1 MIEFSIPAVAA
12 DLGDQ
17 IQQKID
23 NKTKPIGALGQ
34 LEEVARKICLIQRT
48 LTPSLNAPHILVF
61 AGDHGI
67 AQEGVSKYPSE
78 VTYQMVLN
86 FLRGGAAINVFCK
99 QNQVALKVIDA
110 GVSAEFEPHEALI
123 DQKVALGTESFLGS
137 AAMTLEQGVQAI
149 QQGAHIVA
157 EVHQSGSNIV
167 GFGEMGIGNTASAAV
182 LMHLITKIDLE
193 VCVGRGTGLDDE
205 GLQKKIDILQA
216 ALDFHQDHLVDTATE
231 YEAGPAQILWMLTT
245 FGGFEIAQ
253 MVGAYLKAAE
263 LGMVI
268 MVDGFIASAALLV
281 AQALYPEVTSYC
293 VFCHQSD
300 ERGHAAML
308 EFLGDTPILKL
319 NLRLG
324 EGTGA
329 ALAFPLI
336 QSAVSFLNEMA
347 SFESAGVSKA

>member
-1 MIEFSIPAVAA
+1 M
-12 DLGDQ
+12 
-17 IQQKID
+17 
-23 NKTKPIGALGQ
+23 
-34 LEEVARKICLIQRT
+34 
-48 LTPSLNAPHILVF
+48 
-61 AGDHGI
+61 
-67 AQEGVSKYPSE
+67 
-78 VTYQMVLN
+78 
-86 FLRGGAAINVFCK
+86 
-99 QNQVALKVIDA
+99 
-110 GVSAEFEPHEALI
+110 
-123 DQKVALGTESFLGS
+123 
-137 AAMTLEQGVQAI
+137 
-149 QQGAHIVA
+149 
-157 EVHQSGSNIV
+157 
-167 GFGEMGIGNTASAAV
+167 
-182 LMHLITKIDLE
+182 
-193 VCVGRGTGLDDE
+193 
-205 GLQKKIDILQA
+205 QA
-216 ALDFHQDHLVDTATE
+216 ALDFHRDHLVDTATE

-308 EFLGDTPILKL
+308 EFLGGDPILKL

-347 SFESAGVSKA
+347 SFESAGVSKV